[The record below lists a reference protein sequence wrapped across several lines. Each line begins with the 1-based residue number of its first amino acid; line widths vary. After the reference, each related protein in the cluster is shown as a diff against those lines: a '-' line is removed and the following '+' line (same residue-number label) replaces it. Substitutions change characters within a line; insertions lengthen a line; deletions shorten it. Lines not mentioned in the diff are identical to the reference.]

1 MSPGAFMSSLRKKL
15 CSSRAQALVEL
26 ALALPLLLVLSLGAI
41 EVSNMINSYL
51 VLTHLTREAA
61 NLVSR
66 KPGIKGSMSW
76 ATEIN
81 DALDTVISNAAPV
94 IKTTGTGPNQWTFIY
109 SMIEWNA
116 ATSCGFLS
124 DGVTPDQYR
133 VRRSNSGWAGS
144 VDWEDGLLL
153 QSSKI
158 GADGVCAS
166 ASSDT
171 EWNESIKGLTTIGL
185 TLHIVEVFY
194 DYAPSQLT
202 PAQNFIGALVP
213 GIFYRRT
220 VFTDITGF

>member
-1 MSPGAFMSSLRKKL
+1 MSSLRKKL

-66 KPGIKGSMSW
+66 KPGIKGSVSW

-109 SMIEWNA
+109 SIIVWVPA
-116 ATSCGFLS
+116 PTPDCGLLS
-124 DGVTPDQYR
+124 DGITPDRYR
-133 VRRSNSGWAGS
+133 IRRSNSGWAGS
-144 VDWEDGLLL
+144 VDWEDGSLSQL
-153 QSSKI
+153 SNI
-158 GADGVCAS
+158 GEDGECAS
-166 ASSDT
+166 
-171 EWNESIKGLTTIGL
+171 IKLPEVKQLSAINL
-185 TLHIVEVFY
+185 TLHVVEVFY